1 MAIGFPYLSRNA
13 AKGVT
18 RPSGKNL
25 ASERQTSGE
34 QKDKSQRRPPGQNC
48 GIQPGILGS
57 VVLLR
62 RAGEM
67 QLILVSSDRDLYN
80 LCRQVMSEVS
90 EVDWRLSKVTP
101 GESLPDADLYVWD
114 NPPIDLPNASGHP
127 SAKHLFL
134 VQRGTVAEF
143 RHIAL
148 QAETA
153 ILLKPV
159 TRACLAAFLGFA
171 ASTWQGRAPENSLR
185 ADRDEILQCLIA
197 SNLQI
202 QEYDQDRTNFLARVV
217 HDFRA
222 PLTATSGYC
231 GLLLSEALGPV
242 SERQKEVLY
251 RMQHSL
257 KRLSRMASGMFELS
271 VGRHAKRH
279 PVLRPG
285 DLRGCVEQVLHEL
298 AHFADGKRLSVLV
311 DLLPATGDLYFESG
325 QIEQV
330 LLNLLDNACKF
341 TPAGGSVE
349 IKGYPHFCKQRAG
362 NPHSRTDDRQD
373 HELRNPN
380 AYRIDIRDSGPQI
393 PREHLERIFEEYTSY
408 GGGHDR
414 SGGGLGLAI
423 CRMIVT
429 SHDGRVW
436 AENTEHGPRF
446 SFVLPVRGVEPEQ
459 KKRHHDLA
467 ASE

>member
-1 MAIGFPYLSRNA
+1 M
-13 AKGVT
+13 
-18 RPSGKNL
+18 
-25 ASERQTSGE
+25 
-34 QKDKSQRRPPGQNC
+34 D
-48 GIQPGILGS
+48 
-57 VVLLR
+57 
-62 RAGEM
+62 
-67 QLILVSSDRDLYN
+67 LILVSSDRDLYT

-101 GESLPDADLYVWD
+101 GESLPKADVYIWD
-114 NPPIDLPNASGHP
+114 NQRIDLANATGDH

-134 VQRGTVAEF
+134 VQRRNVAEF
-143 RHIAL
+143 RNIAL

-171 ASTWQGRAPENSLR
+171 ASTWQGAEHSLR

-202 QEYDQDRTNFLARVV
+202 QEYDQDRTNFLARVL

-242 SERQKEVLY
+242 SPQQKEVLR
-251 RMQHSL
+251 RMLHSL
-257 KRLSRMASGMFELS
+257 KRLSRMASGMFDLS
-271 VGRHAKRH
+271 VDRHSKRH
-279 PVLRPG
+279 PVLRRG
-285 DLRGCVEQVLHEL
+285 DLRGCVEQALHEL
-298 AHFADGKRLSVLV
+298 AQFAEAKRLLFSV
-311 DLLPATGDLYFESG
+311 DLLPATADLYFESG
-325 QIEQV
+325 QMEQV

-341 TPAGGSVE
+341 TPSGGLVE
-349 IKGYPHFCKQRAG
+349 IQGYPYFWERRVLGLCPRTNDRHD
-362 NPHSRTDDRQD
+362 NELHS
-373 HELRNPN
+373 PN

-408 GGGHDR
+408 AGGHDR

-429 SHDGRVW
+429 SHGGRVW

-446 SFVLPVRGVEPEQ
+446 SFVLPVRGTEPLPEE
-459 KKRHHDLA
+459 RHQEVAVSD
-467 ASE
+467 